1 MIFSNL
7 VGRCFAPSPTGT
19 EWGTQALQCLPPDP
33 LTRKSYSKVFWL
45 TVRTPL
51 HPRSRPLPRKLW
63 SVKSGIRIPLQ
74 SLERPRKQ
82 NRTLL
87 LFLGR
92 DDLSLFE
99 RKVLYKRPA
108 PVTPRFWT
116 HCVILLWRMERSSM
130 KKTIAPCLISC
141 WADSSP
147 TSIPGRWRSSWTDS
161 KTVGHDLKL
170 LGRQGDS
177 STRTSEAIVLTMH
190 RTTKVQRQDV
200 FDPWM
205 WSARERW
212 NSFGI
217 RKEIKRV
224 VWEGVTR
231 EKIQIGSP
239 WTLRRTSF

>member
-99 RKVLYKRPA
+99 RKVLYKRPT
-108 PVTPRFWT
+108 PVTPRFWEVLQSDIWNFLS
-116 HCVILLWRMERSSM
+116 H
-130 KKTIAPCLISC
+130 
-141 WADSSP
+141 
-147 TSIPGRWRSSWTDS
+147 GYF
-161 KTVGHDLKL
+161 GHYD
-170 LGRQGDS
+170 
-177 STRTSEAIVLTMH
+177 
-190 RTTKVQRQDV
+190 
-200 FDPWM
+200 
-205 WSARERW
+205 
-212 NSFGI
+212 
-217 RKEIKRV
+217 
-224 VWEGVTR
+224 
-231 EKIQIGSP
+231 KIIQY
-239 WTLRRTSF
+239 